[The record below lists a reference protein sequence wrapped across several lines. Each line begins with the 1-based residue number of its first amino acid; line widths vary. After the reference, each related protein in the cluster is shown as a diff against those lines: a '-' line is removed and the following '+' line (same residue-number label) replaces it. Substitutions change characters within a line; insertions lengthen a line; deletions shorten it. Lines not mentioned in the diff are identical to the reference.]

1 MRTQRMVRDDDM
13 GLWPGFLSV
22 QTSQSTKAYLFG
34 CRFLLLED
42 RETGDVLMPLIYMKP
57 IFEANYSRKLSSLK
71 NRLVEQ
77 PADSAL
83 AQGSVGQLYWIW
95 AFESPQN
102 VKLLVRQQLG
112 EQNVSH
118 VCPWILQLPSH
129 DTIRFEVIV
138 DHEMTSTCCSMPPDG
153 YLYGS

>member
-1 MRTQRMVRDDDM
+1 
-13 GLWPGFLSV
+13 
-22 QTSQSTKAYLFG
+22 
-34 CRFLLLED
+34 
-42 RETGDVLMPLIYMKP
+42 MPLIYMKP

-77 PADSAL
+77 L
-83 AQGSVGQLYWIW
+83 ECGSLPRSSIGQLYWIW

-118 VCPWILQLPSH
+118 VGFVMQACFILQTHVQL
-129 DTIRFEVIV
+129 TVW
-138 DHEMTSTCCSMPPDG
+138 CSISDL
-153 YLYGS
+153 LYEDIMSERSMVPLIGI

>member
-1 MRTQRMVRDDDM
+1 MKGMRLPHR
-13 GLWPGFLSV
+13 
-22 QTSQSTKAYLFG
+22 Y
-34 CRFLLLED
+34 LLLED
-42 RETGDVLMPLIYMKP
+42 QETGDVLMPLIYMKP

-77 PADSAL
+77 QEGGAL
-83 AQGSVGQLYWIW
+83 PRSSTSQLYWVW

-118 VCPWILQLPSH
+118 VSKLSY
-129 DTIRFEVIV
+129 FG
-138 DHEMTSTCCSMPPDG
+138 TCLHRALARTCQVCHSAV
-153 YLYGS
+153 